1 MECGTFVYD
10 EVAGVVGEFR
20 GSDGPYAMLR
30 PVGGGREWQADP
42 AQVRPA
48 TQAERLSA
56 GVRAVNDRTRAAANA
71 YLDRELPPLPV
82 PVKGCGVC
90 DDLAELRRKALLR
103 YDGSAESDT
112 IVRLRPQLAQ
122 VHAGGC
128 RAPGAG
134 CQTWAAYWPTL
145 YSPAG
150 IRSRTLRRL

>member
-112 IVRLRPQLAQ
+112 IVLLRRHLAQ
-122 VHAGGC
+122 EHDGG
-128 RAPGAG
+128 
-134 CQTWAAYWPTL
+134 
-145 YSPAG
+145 
-150 IRSRTLRRL
+150 